1 MGLISILFDNPLI
14 FILIIISL
22 IFALCVHEFS
32 HGYIAY
38 IYGDETAY
46 KMGRLTLNPL
56 AHLDPIGS
64 MMILFIGV
72 GYAKPVPVNPVNLRN
87 PRKDMIKVAAAGPIS
102 NFILAFGAIFLCVI
116 LINFGV
122 LSPYF
127 FEVLLSGRIL
137 NDSFSLSFTYFII
150 INTYLG
156 LFNLIPIYPLDGG
169 QIFGNVIAKYNPN
182 IFRQLNE
189 YGPKIL
195 LAIIAISIFSQ
206 GRISIIGW
214 VIEKPTNLIIG
225 VFEQISQLMLF
236 FL

>member
-1 MGLISILFDNPLI
+1 MGLISILFENPAI
-14 FILIIISL
+14 FILIITSL
-22 IFALCVHEFS
+22 TFALCVHEFS

-64 MMILFIGV
+64 MMILFLGV
-72 GYAKPVPVNPVNLRN
+72 GYAKPVPVNPGNLKN
-87 PRKDMIKVAAAGPIS
+87 PRKDMIKVAIAGPAS
-102 NFILAFGAIFLCVI
+102 NFILSFIGI
-116 LINFGV
+116 LIFT
-122 LSPYF
+122 
-127 FEVLLSGRIL
+127 LLGKL
-137 NDSFSLSFTYFII
+137 GLLQNNYHLLFSYFII

-195 LAIIAISIFSQ
+195 LIIIAISILSQ

-214 VIEKPTNLIIG
+214 IIEKPATLIVG
-225 VFEQISQLMLF
+225 VFEQISQLLLF
-236 FL
+236 YL

>member
-1 MGLISILFDNPLI
+1 MGLISILFDNPVI

-46 KMGRLTLNPL
+46 RMGRLTLNPL

-64 MMILFIGV
+64 LMILFLGV
-72 GYAKPVPVNPVNLRN
+72 GYAKPVPVNPNNLRN
-87 PRKDMIKVAAAGPIS
+87 PRKDMIKVAAAGPLS
-102 NFILAFGAIFLCVI
+102 NFILSFIGVFIFTLFAK
-116 LINFGV
+116 LGLLQNSFH
-122 LSPYF
+122 LF
-127 FEVLLSGRIL
+127 FS
-137 NDSFSLSFTYFII
+137 YFII

-156 LFNLIPIYPLDGG
+156 LFNLIPMYPLDGG
-169 QIFGNVIAKYNPN
+169 QIFGNAIAKYNPN

-195 LAIIAISIFSQ
+195 LASIALSILSQ
-206 GRISIIGW
+206 GRMSIIGW
-214 VIEKPTNLIIG
+214 VIEKPATLIVG
-225 VFEQISQLMLF
+225 VFEQISQLILF

>member
-1 MGLISILFDNPLI
+1 MGLISILFDNPVI

-22 IFALCVHEFS
+22 IFALCVHEYS

-46 KMGRLTLNPL
+46 RMGRLTLNPL

-64 MMILFIGV
+64 MMILFLGV
-72 GYAKPVPVNPVNLRN
+72 GYAKPVPVNPSNLRN
-87 PRKDMIKVAAAGPIS
+87 PRNDMIKVAIAGPAS
-102 NFILAFGAIFLCVI
+102 NFILSFIGI
-116 LINFGV
+116 LIFT
-122 LSPYF
+122 
-127 FEVLLSGRIL
+127 LLDKLGLL
-137 NDSFSLSFTYFII
+137 NDSFHLLFYYFII

-195 LAIIAISIFSQ
+195 LAIIALSILSQ

-214 VIEKPTNLIIG
+214 IIEKPATLIVG
-225 VFEQISQLMLF
+225 VFEQISQLLLF
-236 FL
+236 YL

>member
-1 MGLISILFDNPLI
+1 MGLISILYDNPTI
-14 FILIIISL
+14 FILITISL

-46 KMGRLTLNPL
+46 RMGRLTLNPL

-64 MMILFIGV
+64 LMILFLGI
-72 GYAKPVPVNPVNLRN
+72 GYAKPVPVNPNNLKN
-87 PRKDMIKVAAAGPIS
+87 PREDMIKVAAAGPIS
-102 NFILAFGAIFLCVI
+102 NFILSFIGVFVFTAFAKLGLLQNSFHL
-116 LINFGV
+116 
-122 LSPYF
+122 F
-127 FEVLLSGRIL
+127 FS
-137 NDSFSLSFTYFII
+137 YFIM

-156 LFNLIPIYPLDGG
+156 LFNLIPVYPLDGG
-169 QIFGNVIAKYNPN
+169 QIFGNIISKYNPN

-195 LAIIAISIFSQ
+195 LGVIALSIFSQ
-206 GRISIIGW
+206 GKISIIGW
-214 VIEKPTNLIIG
+214 LIQKPATFIVDI
-225 VFEQISQLMLF
+225 FENISQLILF

>member
-1 MGLISILFDNPLI
+1 MGLISILFDNPVI

-22 IFALCVHEFS
+22 IFALCVHEYS

-46 KMGRLTLNPL
+46 RMGRLTLNPL

-64 MMILFIGV
+64 MMILFLGV
-72 GYAKPVPVNPVNLRN
+72 GYAKPVPVNPINLRN
-87 PRKDMIKVAAAGPIS
+87 PRKDMIKVAAAGPAS
-102 NFILAFGAIFLCVI
+102 NFILSFIGVFIFTL
-116 LINFGV
+116 LAKLGLLQNSFH
-122 LSPYF
+122 LF
-127 FEVLLSGRIL
+127 FS
-137 NDSFSLSFTYFII
+137 YFII

-206 GRISIIGW
+206 GRLSIIGW
-214 VIEKPTNLIIG
+214 VIEKPANLIIG
-225 VFEQISQLMLF
+225 VFEQISQLILF
-236 FL
+236 FI

>member
-1 MGLISILFDNPLI
+1 MGLISILFDNPVI

-46 KMGRLTLNPL
+46 RMGRLTLNPL

-72 GYAKPVPVNPVNLRN
+72 GYAKPVIVNPNNLRN
-87 PRKDMIKVAAAGPIS
+87 PRKDMIKVAAAGPLS
-102 NFILAFGAIFLCVI
+102 NFILSFIGVFIFTLFAK
-116 LINFGV
+116 LGLLQNSFH
-122 LSPYF
+122 LF
-127 FEVLLSGRIL
+127 FS
-137 NDSFSLSFTYFII
+137 YFII

-195 LAIIAISIFSQ
+195 LSIIAISIFSQ
-206 GRISIIGW
+206 GRLSIIGW
-214 VIEKPTNLIIG
+214 VIEKPATLIVG
-225 VFEQISQLMLF
+225 VFEQISQLILF
-236 FL
+236 FI

>member
-46 KMGRLTLNPL
+46 RMGRLTLNPL

-64 MMILFIGV
+64 MMILFLGV

-87 PRKDMIKVAAAGPIS
+87 PRKDMIKVAAAGPAS
-102 NFILAFGAIFLCVI
+102 NFILSFIGVFIFTL
-116 LINFGV
+116 LAKLGLLQNSFH
-122 LSPYF
+122 LF
-127 FEVLLSGRIL
+127 FS
-137 NDSFSLSFTYFII
+137 YFII

-195 LAIIAISIFSQ
+195 LAIIALSILSQ
-206 GRISIIGW
+206 GRMSIIGW
-214 VIEKPTNLIIG
+214 VIDKPATLIVG
-225 VFEQISQLMLF
+225 VFEQLSQLILIF
-236 FL
+236 I

>member
-1 MGLISILFDNPLI
+1 MGLISILFDNPVI

-22 IFALCVHEFS
+22 IFALCVHEYS

-46 KMGRLTLNPL
+46 RMGRLTLNPL

-64 MMILFIGV
+64 MMILFVGV
-72 GYAKPVPVNPVNLRN
+72 GYAKPVIVNPNNLRN
-87 PRKDMIKVAAAGPIS
+87 PRKDMIKVAAAGPAS
-102 NFILAFGAIFLCVI
+102 NFILSFIGVFIFTL
-116 LINFGV
+116 LAKLGLLQNSFH
-122 LSPYF
+122 LF
-127 FEVLLSGRIL
+127 FS
-137 NDSFSLSFTYFII
+137 YFII

-195 LAIIAISIFSQ
+195 LAIIALSILSQ

-214 VIEKPTNLIIG
+214 VIEKPATLIVG
-225 VFEQISQLMLF
+225 VFEQISQLILF
-236 FL
+236 FI